1 MSGINNLSNLLQ
13 SQMHAVSQY
22 NIGIGNIVFGTI
34 TSGKGLKM
42 DGVDYTIPN
51 GEYRTCLP
59 YKKIALKS
67 TGAPSGFTDEQ
78 LAVYNAVLS
87 NLSITA
93 DASIAVG
100 DRVLVLIYSSEPVV
114 IGFLK

>member
-1 MSGINNLSNLLQ
+1 MSGINKLGGLLQ
-13 SQMHAVSQY
+13 SQMHAVSKY

-59 YKKIALKS
+59 YKKITLKN
-67 TGAPSGFTDEQ
+67 TGTAGLTDEE
-78 LAVYNAVLS
+78 LNVFNAVLTKC
-87 NLSITA
+87 SIVA
-93 DASIAVG
+93 DSELDVG

-114 IGFLK
+114 IGFIK

>member
-1 MSGINNLSNLLQ
+1 MSGIDKLGGLLQ
-13 SQMHAVSQY
+13 AQMHSVSQY

-51 GEYRTCLP
+51 GEYLTCLP
-59 YKKIALKS
+59 YKKITLKS
-67 TGAPSGFTDEQ
+67 TGTPSGLTDEQ

-87 NLSITA
+87 NLSIVA
-93 DASIAVG
+93 DSGLAVG

>member
-1 MSGINNLSNLLQ
+1 MSGINKLGGLLQ
-13 SQMHAVSQY
+13 SQMHAVSKY
-22 NIGIGNIVFGTI
+22 NVGIGNIVFGTI

-59 YKKIALKS
+59 YKKITLKS
-67 TGAPSGFTDEQ
+67 TGATADLTDEQ
-78 LAVYNAVLS
+78 LAVFNAVLS
-87 NLSITA
+87 KCTIEA
-93 DASIAVG
+93 DAGLAAG